1 MFGQNCFQESMI
13 EKKPLIEKIKVVD
26 NEIERLYLEFYHSA
40 NHTKGGNL
48 HMSEQGV
55 HNARELS
62 IGQIMLLGMQHA
74 ITMFGATVLVPIL
87 TGLNISVALFT
98 AGVGTLLFHLI
109 TKRRVP
115 AYLGSSFAFIVPIKM
130 VVDQKGIPSAQGG
143 IIVAGL
149 IYALVAFVI
158 YMVGPKFVDKLFP
171 PIVTGPVIMVI
182 GLTLAPEAIRM
193 ASGNLLVAAI
203 ALLAAIIV
211 SVYGRGLL
219 KLIPVMIGLIF
230 GYLAALIMGL
240 IDFTEVG
247 RAAWF
252 GLPNF
257 TVPVVDIS
265 AVSLIA
271 PVALVTI
278 VEHVG
283 AIMAI
288 SVTIGKGKELASKPG
303 IHRTLLG
310 DGLATSLA
318 GILGGPPNTTYS
330 ENTGVLAL
338 TKVFD
343 PVVMRI
349 AAGFAIFLSLIPKL
363 GALIATI
370 PQPIIGGISI
380 LLFGMIASV
389 GVRTMVENDV
399 DLVKSKNLI
408 IASVILVLG
417 IGGAVLQIG
426 SFQMGSIGLAGL
438 TGLVLNQLLPE

>member
-1 MFGQNCFQESMI
+1 
-13 EKKPLIEKIKVVD
+13 
-26 NEIERLYLEFYHSA
+26 
-40 NHTKGGNL
+40 
-48 HMSEQGV
+48 MSEQGV
-55 HNARELS
+55 QNARDLPF
-62 IGQIMLLGMQHA
+62 GQIMLLGTQHA
-74 ITMFGATVLVPIL
+74 VTMFGATVLVPIL

-109 TKRRVP
+109 TKRKVP

-130 VVDQKGIPSAQGG
+130 VVDQKGIGSAQGG

-149 IYALVAFVI
+149 IYALIAFVI
-158 YMVGPKFVDKLFP
+158 YIVGPKFVDILFP

-193 ASGNLLVAAI
+193 ASGNLVVAAI

-211 SVYGRGLL
+211 SVYGRGLF
-219 KLIPVMIGLIF
+219 KLIPVMIGLVF
-230 GYLAALIMGL
+230 GYSAALLMGM

-257 TVPVVDIS
+257 TAPVVDIS
-265 AVSLIA
+265 AISLIA

-288 SVTIGKGKELASKPG
+288 SVTIGKGKELASNPG

-318 GILGGPPNTTYS
+318 GIFGGPPNTTYS

-338 TKVFD
+338 TKIFD
-343 PVVMRI
+343 PIVMRI

-363 GALIATI
+363 GALIGTI
-370 PQPIIGGISI
+370 PEPIIGGISI

-389 GVRTMVENDV
+389 GVRTMVENNV

-438 TGLVLNQLLPE
+438 TGLVLNQVL